1 MQSCDQ
7 RAHNRNILDFKAGHD
22 NNGHVAAPG
31 IDDQSVEKRALVP
44 PSKLGAGDYAQQD
57 IFGPIEHR
65 LDAEVGNDR

>member
-1 MQSCDQ
+1 MTTT
-7 RAHNRNILDFKAGHD
+7 ATLPP
-22 NNGHVAAPG
+22 PG